1 MAAREDETEVV
12 VLDLLF
18 LWFLVNARLK
28 LEREVRLCGV
38 EARPTAYPVYGLEA
52 CG

>member
-1 MAAREDETEVV
+1 MAAREDETEAV

-28 LEREVRLCGV
+28 VEREVRLCGV
-38 EARPTAYPVYGLEA
+38 EARRRVSRLWP
-52 CG
+52 